1 MKLSKFVAPV
11 ALAVSA
17 LLVQGGAQADTVK
30 MLSVEPNIQA
40 GKDFY
45 FNAKKEF
52 EAKNPGTTIQLE
64 FLDDAS
70 YKSKLPTLLQSSAR
84 PDVFFTWTGG
94 VFQEQAKA
102 GVLKDIS
109 AEVNAGWK
117 DTFSPGGIAALNYKG
132 KYYGAPMYAASVVLW
147 YNKKL
152 LAQAKVDP
160 ASIQS
165 WDDFLGAVK
174 QIKAAGITPIV
185 AGGKDKWPL
194 AFYYGFLA
202 TRIAGTEGIAN
213 ADAGNG
219 GGFDSP
225 DFVRVGTEFKRLVDL
240 QPFQPGFMDTNNN
253 KAAGLFGDGKGAF
266 HLMGNWLY
274 GSQQKNSTSGKGLAE
289 DELGL
294 IRFPMVKEGKGKPTD
309 TFGGVNGWL
318 VTKDASPSSVKWL
331 KHLLSKENQIE
342 GGRLGLWLP
351 IGKDASSGVQIPQIR
366 QVVAQFDQSEH
377 HQLYLDQ
384 ALGASVGATLNDV
397 TAEIATGEITPKE
410 AAKRVEEA
418 RKMR

>member
-1 MKLSKFVAPV
+1 VKNSRLAAKLVLA
-11 ALAVSA
+11 ALAFLA
-17 LLVQGGAQADTVK
+17 QGVQADTVK
-30 MLSVEPNIQA
+30 MLSIEPNVQA

-70 YKSKLPTLLQSSAR
+70 YKSKLPTLLQSNAR
-84 PDVFFTWTGG
+84 PDIFFTWTGG
-94 VFQEQAKA
+94 IFQEQAKA

-147 YNKKL
+147 CNKKL

-160 ASIQS
+160 AAIHS
-165 WDDFLGAVK
+165 WDDFLEAVK
-174 QIKAAGITPIV
+174 QVKAAGITPIV
-185 AGGKDKWPL
+185 VGGKDKWPL

-202 TRIAGTEGIAN
+202 TRIAGGQGVAN
-213 ADAGNG
+213 ADAGNN
-219 GGFDSP
+219 GGFNSP
-225 DFVRVGTEFKRLVDL
+225 EFVRVGTEFKRLVDL
-240 QPFQPGFMDTNNN
+240 KPFQPGFMDTNNN

-274 GSQQKNSTSGKGLAE
+274 GSQQKNSTSGKGLSD
-289 DELGL
+289 DEIGF
-294 IRFPMVKEGKGKPTD
+294 ISFPMVKDGKGKPTD
-309 TFGGVNGWL
+309 TFGGINGWL

-331 KHLLSKENQIE
+331 KHLLSKENQVE

-351 IGKDASSGVQIPQIR
+351 IVKGAGSGVQIPVVR

-397 TAEIATGEITPKE
+397 TAEIATGELSPQE

-418 RKMR
+418 RSMR

>member
-1 MKLSKFVAPV
+1 VKNSRLAAKLVLA
-11 ALAVSA
+11 ALAFLA
-17 LLVQGGAQADTVK
+17 QGVQADTVK
-30 MLSVEPNIQA
+30 MLSIEPNVQA

-70 YKSKLPTLLQSSAR
+70 YKSKLPTLLQSNAR
-84 PDVFFTWTGG
+84 PDIFFTWTGG
-94 VFQEQAKA
+94 IFQEQAKA

-147 YNKKL
+147 CNKKL

-160 ASIQS
+160 AAIHS
-165 WDDFLGAVK
+165 WDDFLEAVK
-174 QIKAAGITPIV
+174 QVKAAGITPIV
-185 AGGKDKWPL
+185 VGGKDKWPL

-202 TRIAGTEGIAN
+202 TRIAGGQGIAN
-213 ADAGNG
+213 ADAGNN
-219 GGFDSP
+219 GGFNSP
-225 DFVRVGTEFKRLVDL
+225 EFVRVGTEFKRLVDL
-240 QPFQPGFMDTNNN
+240 KPFQPGFMDTNNN

-274 GSQQKNSTSGKGLAE
+274 GSQQKNSTSGKGLSD
-289 DELGL
+289 DEIGF
-294 IRFPMVKEGKGKPTD
+294 ISFPMVKDGKGKPTD
-309 TFGGVNGWL
+309 TFGGINGWL

-331 KHLLSKENQIE
+331 KHLLSKENQVE

-351 IGKDASSGVQIPQIR
+351 IVKGAGSGVQIPVVR

-397 TAEIATGEITPKE
+397 TAEIATGELSPQE

-418 RKMR
+418 RSMR

>member
-1 MKLSKFVAPV
+1 VKNSRLAAKLVLV
-11 ALAVSA
+11 ALAFLA
-17 LLVQGGAQADTVK
+17 QGVRADTVK
-30 MLSVEPNIQA
+30 MLSIEPNVQA

-45 FNAKKEF
+45 VNAKKEF

-70 YKSKLPTLLQSSAR
+70 YKSKLPTLLQSNAR
-84 PDVFFTWTGG
+84 PDIFFTWTGG

-117 DTFSPGGIAALNYKG
+117 DTFSPGGIAAMNYKG

-147 YNKKL
+147 CNKKL

-160 ASIQS
+160 AAIHS
-165 WDDFLGAVK
+165 WDDFLEAVK
-174 QIKAAGITPIV
+174 QVKAAGITPIV
-185 AGGKDKWPL
+185 VGGKDKWPL

-202 TRIAGTEGIAN
+202 TRIAGGQGIAN
-213 ADAGNG
+213 ADAGNN
-219 GGFDSP
+219 GGFNSP
-225 DFVRVGTEFKRLVDL
+225 EFVRVGAEFKRLVDL
-240 QPFQPGFMDTNNN
+240 KPFQPGFMDTNNN

-274 GSQQKNSTSGKGLAE
+274 GSQQKNSTSGKGLSD
-289 DELGL
+289 DEIGF
-294 IRFPMVKEGKGKPTD
+294 ISFPMVKDGKGKPTD
-309 TFGGVNGWL
+309 TFGGINGWL

-331 KHLLSKENQIE
+331 KHLLSKENQVE

-351 IGKDASSGVQIPQIR
+351 IVKGAGSGVQIPIVR

-397 TAEIATGEITPKE
+397 TAEIATGELTPQE

-418 RKMR
+418 RSMR

>member
-1 MKLSKFVAPV
+1 MKNSRLAAKLVLV
-11 ALAVSA
+11 ALAFLA
-17 LLVQGGAQADTVK
+17 QGVRADTVK
-30 MLSVEPNIQA
+30 MLSIEPNVQA

-45 FNAKKEF
+45 VNAKKEF

-70 YKSKLPTLLQSSAR
+70 YKSKLPTLLQSNAR
-84 PDVFFTWTGG
+84 PDIFFTWTGG

-117 DTFSPGGIAALNYKG
+117 DTFSPGGIAAMNYKG

-147 YNKKL
+147 CNKKL

-160 ASIQS
+160 AAIHS
-165 WDDFLGAVK
+165 WDDFLEAVK
-174 QIKAAGITPIV
+174 QVKAAGITPIV
-185 AGGKDKWPL
+185 VGGKDKWPL

-202 TRIAGTEGIAN
+202 TRIAGGQGIAN
-213 ADAGNG
+213 ADAGNN
-219 GGFDSP
+219 GGFNSP
-225 DFVRVGTEFKRLVDL
+225 EFVRVGAEFKRLVDL
-240 QPFQPGFMDTNNN
+240 KPFQPGFMDTNNN

-274 GSQQKNSTSGKGLAE
+274 GSQQKNSTSGKGLSD
-289 DELGL
+289 DEIGF
-294 IRFPMVKEGKGKPTD
+294 ISFPMVKDGKGKPTD
-309 TFGGVNGWL
+309 TFGGINGWL

-331 KHLLSKENQIE
+331 KHLLSKENQVE

-351 IGKDASSGVQIPQIR
+351 IVKGAGSGVQIPIVR

-397 TAEIATGEITPKE
+397 TAEIATGELSPQE

-418 RKMR
+418 RSMR

>member
-1 MKLSKFVAPV
+1 MELKNIVAPIALV
-11 ALAVSA
+11 ALA
-17 LLVQGGAQADTVK
+17 LGGQAVLADTVK
-30 MLSVEPNIQA
+30 MLSIEPNIQA

-45 FNAKKEF
+45 LNAKKDF
-52 EAKNPGTTIQLE
+52 EAKNPGTSIQLE

-70 YKSKLPTLLQSSAR
+70 YKAKLPTLLQSNAR

-94 VFQEQAKA
+94 AFQEQAKA
-102 GVLKDIS
+102 GILKDIS

-117 DTFSPGGIAALNYKG
+117 DTFSPGGMEALNYKG
-132 KYYGAPMYAASVVLW
+132 KYYGAPMYAAAVVLW

-160 ASIQS
+160 ASIQN
-165 WDDFLGAVK
+165 WDDFLGAVTK
-174 QIKAAGITPIV
+174 VKAAGVTPIV
-185 AGGKDKWPL
+185 VGGKDKWPL
-194 AFYYGFLA
+194 AFYYGYLA
-202 TRIAGTEGIAN
+202 TRIAGADGIAS
-213 ADAGNG
+213 ADTGKG
-219 GGFDSP
+219 GGFNSP
-225 DFVRVGTEFKRLVDL
+225 DFIRVGAEFKRLVDL
-240 QPFQPGFMDTNNN
+240 HPFQPGFMDTNNN

-274 GSQQKNSTSGKGLAE
+274 GSQQKNSTSGKGLSN
-289 DELGL
+289 DELGF
-294 IRFPMVKEGKGKPTD
+294 IRFPAVKGGKGKPSD
-309 TFGGVNGWL
+309 TFGGINGWL
-318 VTKDASPSSVKWL
+318 VTKDAAPSTVKWL

-351 IGKDASSGVQIPQIR
+351 IAKGAGSGVESPIIR

-397 TAEIATGEITPKE
+397 TAEIATGEITPQD

-418 RKMR
+418 RTMR

>member
-1 MKLSKFVAPV
+1 MKLSKLAAHV
-11 ALAVSA
+11 ALAASA
-17 LLVQGGAQADTVK
+17 LFVQGVQADTVK

-45 FNAKKEF
+45 VNAKKDF

-102 GVLKDIS
+102 GILKDIS
-109 AEVNAGWK
+109 ADVNAGWK
-117 DTFSPGGIAALNYKG
+117 DTFSPGGMSALNYKG
-132 KYYGAPMYAASVVLW
+132 KYYGAPMYAAAVVLW

-160 ASIQS
+160 AAIKS
-165 WDDFLGAVK
+165 WDDFLGAVAK
-174 QIKAAGITPIV
+174 VKAAGITPII

-194 AFYYGFLA
+194 AFYYGYLA
-202 TRIAGTEGIAN
+202 TRIAGAEGIVN

-225 DFVRVGTEFKRLVDL
+225 DFIRVGAEFKRLVDL

-253 KAAGLFGDGKGAF
+253 KAAGLFGDSKGAF

-274 GSQQKNSTSGKGLAE
+274 GSQQKNSATGKGLAD
-289 DELGL
+289 DELGF
-294 IRFPMVKEGKGKPTD
+294 IRFPTVKDGKGKPTD
-309 TFGGVNGWL
+309 TFGGINGWL
-318 VTKDASPSSVKWL
+318 VTRDASPMAVKWL
-331 KHLLSKENQIE
+331 KHLLSKENQVE

-351 IGKDASSGVQIPQIR
+351 IAKGAGSGVEIPIIR

-397 TAEIATGEITPKE
+397 TTEIATGEISPQE

>member
-1 MKLSKFVAPV
+1 MKNSRLAAKLVLV
-11 ALAVSA
+11 ALAFLA
-17 LLVQGGAQADTVK
+17 QGVRADTVK
-30 MLSVEPNIQA
+30 MLSIEPNVQA

-45 FNAKKEF
+45 VNAKKEF

-70 YKSKLPTLLQSSAR
+70 YKSKLPTLLQSNAR
-84 PDVFFTWTGG
+84 PDIFFTWTGG

-117 DTFSPGGIAALNYKG
+117 DTFSPGGIAAMNYKG

-147 YNKKL
+147 CNKKL

-160 ASIQS
+160 AAIHS
-165 WDDFLGAVK
+165 WDDFLEAVK
-174 QIKAAGITPIV
+174 QVKAAGITPIV
-185 AGGKDKWPL
+185 VGGKDKWPL

-202 TRIAGTEGIAN
+202 TRIAGGQGIAN
-213 ADAGNG
+213 ADAGNN
-219 GGFDSP
+219 GGFNSP
-225 DFVRVGTEFKRLVDL
+225 EFVRVGAEFKRLVDL
-240 QPFQPGFMDTNNN
+240 KPFQPGFMDTNNN

-274 GSQQKNSTSGKGLAE
+274 GSQQKNSTSGKGLSD
-289 DELGL
+289 DEIGF
-294 IRFPMVKEGKGKPTD
+294 ISFPMVKDGKGKPTD
-309 TFGGVNGWL
+309 TFGGINGWL

-331 KHLLSKENQIE
+331 KHLLSKENQVE

-351 IGKDASSGVQIPQIR
+351 IVKGAGSGVQIPIVR

-397 TAEIATGEITPKE
+397 TAEIATGELTPQE

-418 RKMR
+418 RSMR